1 MIAPNVRGKPSA
13 QAKPALTAGFIA
25 MRTKTARSSG
35 PPRLSFPSR
44 PDFPSG
50 SVYDRS
56 LSWGRISRFTS
67 RALTK
72 MTHPH
77 GHNAPSRGLVV
88 SCDGLGGGFFVVRML
103 SICIDG
109 YGIVL
114 PSCSVSGMSGL
125 CFHYIQPSLKSS
137 FTH

>member
-35 PPRLSFPSR
+35 PPRLSLPSR

-88 SCDGLGGGFFVVRML
+88 SCDGLGVGFL
-103 SICIDG
+103 
-109 YGIVL
+109 L
-114 PSCSVSGMSGL
+114 
-125 CFHYIQPSLKSS
+125 
-137 FTH
+137 